1 MGGEGAGAAVF
12 EAGGEAEAVNPNT
25 EVGGTAFAA
34 SIGRTS
40 RREIWGSID
49 LIQPLRSP
57 TSCAAKP
64 GTAYGTSN
72 FGIRA
77 KGLEAGFATG
87 VFAGGFG
94 GRG

>member
-1 MGGEGAGAAVF
+1 MEVGL
-12 EAGGEAEAVNPNT
+12 NPNT

-57 TSCAAKP
+57 TSYAAKP
-64 GTAYGTSN
+64 GTACGTSN
-72 FGIRA
+72 FGIRI
-77 KGLEAGFATG
+77 EIVAGH
-87 VFAGGFG
+87 
-94 GRG
+94 GRGEGCSCFSSEL